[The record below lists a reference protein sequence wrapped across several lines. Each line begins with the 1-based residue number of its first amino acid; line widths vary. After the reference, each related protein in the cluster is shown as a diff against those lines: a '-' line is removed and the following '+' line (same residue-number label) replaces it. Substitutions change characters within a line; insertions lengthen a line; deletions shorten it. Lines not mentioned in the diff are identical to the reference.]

1 MRDIRTGPGIMMRRV
16 VDLIAN
22 ITSGCQHSVTLRDA
36 AGVASAKLVELFPGS
51 SAVVFEREPLKDV
64 VRAVAGANIPSAWQ
78 MRAVHL
84 GEVPLLEQ
92 ALRRP
97 EGLVKGIAH
106 QARRTGAGLQAI
118 CAAIPDPLEPLY
130 LILFLAPDDPAEAEN
145 HEVAVAAVRHLLG
158 VSAAIASGNAERSR
172 TLAAIHHAKV
182 EWELTADALPE
193 VVGLLDGRG
202 RIVRISR
209 ALERWGLGDVR
220 TAIGRSLHDALH
232 PECSGGDC
240 GLHTAL
246 AHAWPEFN
254 AASFASFEHADAV
267 LGLDLIVAF
276 QPASP
281 AMGAFAAAPWHR
293 VAFAVSNVTS
303 LRRAERGLTALNH
316 TLEQRVA
323 ERTAEISA
331 TNRALRD
338 EVGRRDEAERSL
350 RSSQLELQALSERLM
365 SAQEEERKRISQD
378 LHDSVGQSLS
388 AIKYSLERAQVL
400 ARRQEISEAADGL
413 EAAVAR
419 VQRVMDDVRGISMNL
434 RPTLLDD
441 LGAASAVRWL
451 CREWHDV
458 YHDIAVDADI
468 EVSDTEIPTALGTT
482 VFRAVQESLNNVAR
496 HSSARH
502 VQVRMRLDAGTLSVT
517 VADDGTGFTITGDVR
532 RLVERPGLQGL
543 RGLRERAERTGGR
556 CEVASAPGRGTT
568 VCLEWPVAPGL
579 AAREANVRLN

>member
-1 MRDIRTGPGIMMRRV
+1 MASRV
-16 VDLIAN
+16 VDLIAHM
-22 ITSGCQHSVTLRDA
+22 TSGCQHSVTLRDA
-36 AGVASAKLVELFPGS
+36 AAMASAKLVEVFPGS
-51 SAVVFEREPLKDV
+51 SAVVFEREPLKDI
-64 VRAVAGANIPSAWQ
+64 VRAVAGANIPAAWQ

-97 EGLVKGIAH
+97 EGVVKGVAH
-106 QARRTGAGLQAI
+106 QARRSGVALQAM
-118 CAAIPDPLEPLY
+118 CAAIPDLVEPLY
-130 LILFLAPDDPAEAEN
+130 LILFLAPDDPADAEN
-145 HEVAVAAVRHLLG
+145 REVAVAAVRHLLG
-158 VSAAIASGNAERSR
+158 VSAAVGNGNAERAR

-193 VVGLLDGRG
+193 IVGLLDGRG

-209 ALERWGLGDVR
+209 ALERWGLGNVR
-220 TAIGRSLHDALH
+220 NAIGRNLHDALH
-232 PECSGGDC
+232 PDCTAGDC
-240 GLHTAL
+240 PLRDSL
-246 AHAWPEFN
+246 AHAWPEFS

-267 LGLDLIVAF
+267 LGLDLVVAF

-281 AMGAFAAAPWHR
+281 SMGALAAVPWRR
-293 VAFAVSNVTS
+293 VAFAVTNVTS
-303 LRRAERGLTALNH
+303 LRRAERELTALNH

-323 ERTAEISA
+323 DRTAEITA

-338 EVGRRDEAERSL
+338 EVARRDEAERSL

-365 SAQEEERKRISQD
+365 SAQEEERKRIAQD

-400 ARRQEISEAADGL
+400 ARRQEIRSAADEV

-434 RPTLLDD
+434 RPALLDD
-441 LGAASAVRWL
+441 LGAVSAVRWL

-458 YHDIAVDADI
+458 YHDIAIDTQI
-468 EVSDTEIPTALGTT
+468 EVSDTEIPPALGTT

-496 HSSARH
+496 HANAHR
-502 VQVRMRLDAGTLSVT
+502 VQVRIRMDDGMLSVT
-517 VADDGTGFTITGDVR
+517 VVDDGTGFALSGDVR

-556 CEVASAPGRGTT
+556 CQVASAPGRGTT
-568 VCLEWPVAPGL
+568 VSLEWPVVPGQ
-579 AAREANVRLN
+579 AARAANASLN

>member
-1 MRDIRTGPGIMMRRV
+1 MVRRV
-16 VDLIAN
+16 VDLIAD
-22 ITSGCQHSVTLRDA
+22 ITSGCQDSVTMRDA

-51 SAVVFEREPLKDV
+51 SAVVFEREPLNDV

-84 GEVPLLEQ
+84 GEVPLLEE

-97 EGLVKGIAH
+97 ESLIKGPAH
-106 QARRTGAGLQAI
+106 QARRSGPAMQAI
-118 CAAIPDPLEPLY
+118 CAAIPDPVEPLY
-130 LILFLAPDDPAEAEN
+130 MILFLAPDDAADAEN
-145 HEVAVAAVRHLLG
+145 REIAVAAVRHLLG
-158 VSAAIASGNAERSR
+158 ASAAIANGNAERSR

-182 EWELTADALPE
+182 EWELTADALAE

-220 TAIGRSLHDALH
+220 TAIGRNLHDVLH
-232 PECSGGDC
+232 PDCAAGDC
-240 GLHTAL
+240 ALRTSL

-254 AASFASFEHADAV
+254 AASFASFEYADAV

-281 AMGAFAAAPWHR
+281 SMGAFASAPWRR
-293 VAFAVSNVTS
+293 VAFAVTNVTS
-303 LRRAERGLTALNH
+303 LRRAERDLTALNR

-323 ERTAEISA
+323 ERTAEITA

-338 EVGRRDEAERSL
+338 EVARRDEAERSL

-365 SAQEEERKRISQD
+365 SAQEEERKRIAQD

-400 ARRQEISEAADGL
+400 ARRDEIKEAADGL

-434 RPTLLDD
+434 RPALLDD

-458 YHDIAVDADI
+458 YHDIDIEADI
-468 EVSDTEIPTALGTT
+468 DVSDTEIPPALGTT
-482 VFRAVQESLNNVAR
+482 VFRSVQESLNNVAR
-496 HSSARH
+496 HASAHR
-502 VQVRMRLDAGTLSVT
+502 VQVRMRLEAGTLSVT
-517 VADDGTGFTITGDVR
+517 VVDDGSGFSINGDVR
-532 RLVERPGLQGL
+532 RLAERPGLQGL

-556 CEVASAPGRGTT
+556 CEVASEPGRGTT
-568 VCLEWPVAPGL
+568 VCLEWPVAPGQ